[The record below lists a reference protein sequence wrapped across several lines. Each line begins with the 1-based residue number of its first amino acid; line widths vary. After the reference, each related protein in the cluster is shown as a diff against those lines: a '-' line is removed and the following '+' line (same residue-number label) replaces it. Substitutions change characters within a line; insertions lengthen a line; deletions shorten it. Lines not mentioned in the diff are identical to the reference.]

1 MKEVLDFVKRPPLAM
16 EFATKGEQVM
26 KASLNQ
32 KVLRLMEVM
41 DKNGYSHIPVMR
53 DGQFC
58 GVFSVG
64 SVFRYLL
71 RLSLI
76 HIFLG
81 ETVSIAAAV
90 LTAGIAIL
98 VMGIRRKVE
107 LVPVILLSVSLAFSL
122 YAWAYHI
129 QAEPFEVLD
138 QTKARIHATVLELSL
153 IHI

>member
-1 MKEVLDFVKRPPLAM
+1 MGLPRF
-16 EFATKGEQVM
+16 FAVTG
-26 KASLNQ
+26 
-32 KVLRLMEVM
+32 
-41 DKNGYSHIPVMR
+41 
-53 DGQFC
+53 
-58 GVFSVG
+58 FSV
-64 SVFRYLL
+64 FAA
-71 RLSLI
+71 LSTAA
-76 HIFLG
+76 FLG

-138 QTKARIHATVLELSL
+138 LSL